1 MCLYRKYFEELERI
15 SLAPYAVRSIDP
27 KYYRRRTHPLQYK
40 EVDLQ
45 NARFASIL
53 KQDRGEQSTTGR
65 HSQGNVADEYG
76 DESRYRTA
84 FMIDCGRIMSSKC
97 FRRMEHKTQIFV
109 SHVGDHYRTR
119 LTHTLE
125 VEGIAQQ
132 IARALRLN
140 TDLVRAIALAHDVG
154 HTPSGHFGAT
164 TLDTLFGAK
173 VGGGNHEKSHGR
185 FFHNIHGLRV
195 VDFLEK
201 GYEWDFT
208 LPSSHSQDDPV
219 KAYLNADVEQAKG
232 LDLTWAV
239 REGILKH
246 TRHGLDELAEGGLVG
261 YDYLL
266 HEGFDLRSPGTLET
280 QVVRWA
286 DDLASLMH
294 DLEDGMRSGIL
305 SPYAL
310 VARIR
315 EWGSDI
321 FATEKLMEHALGMS
335 EQFGHHGSLNDSEN
349 SIRTA
354 KFTSAY
360 RAIFGEEGN
369 EGRKKILKYNIV
381 AFLRS
386 VFMANLIEQSH
397 YNIGKVLN
405 RKHHMGGLGNL
416 TYGNVSSSDFQA
428 ALEEL
433 MASSKQHEDELL
445 ELVIRPPSGD
455 HAGHVC
461 VSAIHRYD
469 GPTVARET
477 RDFAI
482 VWINKHED
490 PRVPQLVEITL
501 NGTTEVWPV
510 GNVFIDL
517 SQISVLSSSGDESAA
532 SDNGDLIGYTKDIDE
547 LRNKIKQLVIK
558 RQLHNSMS
566 VQRMDHK
573 GKFFLEALFGL
584 FAESPEQLPVSSFEH
599 YGLGGMTAGEL
610 KANHPDAF
618 YLRIVE
624 NLQGMTERFLEE
636 EYSRLFLPGKSTP
649 LSAEQDLGDYIDPRL
664 LASS

>member
-1 MCLYRKYFEELERI
+1 
-15 SLAPYAVRSIDP
+15 
-27 KYYRRRTHPLQYK
+27 
-40 EVDLQ
+40 
-45 NARFASIL
+45 
-53 KQDRGEQSTTGR
+53 
-65 HSQGNVADEYG
+65 
-76 DESRYRTA
+76 
-84 FMIDCGRIMSSKC
+84 
-97 FRRMEHKTQIFV
+97 MEHKTQIFV

-164 TLDTLFGAK
+164 TLDTLFKQK
-173 VGGGNHEKSHGR
+173 VCATEHENRRGG

-208 LPSSHSQDDPV
+208 LPPSRANATPV
-219 KAYLNADVEQAKG
+219 EDYLSANVKQAKG

-246 TRHGLDELAEGGLVG
+246 TRHGLDELEKGGLVG
-261 YDYLL
+261 YDYLSRG
-266 HEGFDLRSPGTLET
+266 EFDLKSPGTLEA

-305 SPYAL
+305 SPYEL
-310 VARIR
+310 VTQIR
-315 EWGSDI
+315 EWGSEI
-321 FATEKLMEHALGMS
+321 FATEELMEQALGMS
-335 EQFGHHGSLNDSEN
+335 EQFGHQGGVNDAEN
-349 SIRTA
+349 RLRTA
-354 KFTSAY
+354 KFSSAY
-360 RAIFGEEGN
+360 NAIFGEGGN
-369 EGRKKILKYNIV
+369 EGRRRILKYNIV

-397 YNIGKVLN
+397 CNIGRVLN
-405 RKHHMGGLGNL
+405 GKDLVGQLRELANGKGSGR
-416 TYGNVSSSDFQA
+416 DFEA

-433 MASSKQHEDELL
+433 MASSKEREGELI
-445 ELVIRPPSGD
+445 ELVIKPAPGD
-455 HAGHVC
+455 QGQFAC
-461 VSAIHRYD
+461 VATKHGLDGSAEA
-469 GPTVARET
+469 TKTE
-477 RDFAI
+477 DFSI
-482 VWINKHED
+482 IWINKHED
-490 PRVPQLVEITL
+490 PRIPQLVEITL
-501 NGTTEVWPV
+501 DKTTEVWPV
-510 GNVFIDL
+510 GRVFLDL
-517 SQISVLSSSGDESAA
+517 SQISMPSSYGDASSA
-532 SDNGDLIGYTKDIDE
+532 SDNTDLIGYHKDIDK
-547 LRNKIKQLVIK
+547 LRNRIKESVIK
-558 RQLHNSMS
+558 RGLHDSMS

-573 GKFFLEALFGL
+573 GKFFLEALFKL
-584 FAESPEQLPVSSFEH
+584 FDESPEQLPTASFEH
-599 YGLGGMTAGEL
+599 YGLGGMTAAEL
-610 KANHPDAF
+610 EAEHPDAF

-664 LASS
+664 LVSP